1 LREVR
6 IMKRKILAGFLI
18 LIIALSVYVVLE
30 AGQPV
35 RTRYIGPVR
44 DSDRPLSETPSQT
57 TETSTPPTTST
68 PAQLQAEDFP
78 ISITPDYVVTITNNS
93 QGTVEVYDFKLTYSV
108 EGGTGFGTTRSTP
121 QQLAP
126 GQSSS
131 YQPAHSKVVSMNSV
145 SVNVRADGQEIVV
158 TYTVETKTPEPSPV
172 QPIQISDFLITVV
185 PNRQVTITNN
195 SKSTVQ
201 VLEFSMTYECYSYI
215 FYNAPGGGTQYG
227 PIWATALTSA
237 ESVILKP
244 GQSYPKTFNRQD
256 MVAILSCRFV
266 VKDVSTGRTLTIT
279 YP

>member
-1 LREVR
+1 
-6 IMKRKILAGFLI
+6 MKRKILAAFLI
-18 LIIALSVYVVLE
+18 IIIALSAYVVLE

-35 RTRYIGPVR
+35 RTRYIPPVR
-44 DSDRPLSETPSQT
+44 DSERPPSETASDSPA
-57 TETSTPPTTST
+57 TSTPPTTVA

-78 ISITPDYVVTITNNS
+78 ISIASDYIVAITNNS
-93 QGTVEVYDFKLTYSV
+93 KNAVEVYDFKLTYTV

-121 QQLAP
+121 HQLAP

-131 YQPAHSKVVSMNSV
+131 YQPAHSKVVAMNSV
-145 SVNVRADGQEIVV
+145 SVSVRADGQEIVV
-158 TYTVETKTPEPSPV
+158 TYTVETKTPEPPPV
-172 QPIQISDFLITVV
+172 QPIQARDFLITVV

-195 SKSTVQ
+195 SKSNVQ

-215 FYNAPGGGTQYG
+215 YYNAPGGGTQYG
-227 PIWATALTSA
+227 PIVRTSLKSE
-237 ESVILKP
+237 ESVVLRP

-266 VKDVSTGRTLTIT
+266 VKDVDTGKTLTVT